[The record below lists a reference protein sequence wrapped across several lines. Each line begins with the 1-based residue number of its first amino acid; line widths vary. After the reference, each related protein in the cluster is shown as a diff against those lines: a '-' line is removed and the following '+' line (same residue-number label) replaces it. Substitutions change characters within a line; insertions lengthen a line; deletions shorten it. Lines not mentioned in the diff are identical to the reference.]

1 MKKIINA
8 PENYVDDMLKGIY
21 AAHSD
26 QVKYAADDLR
36 CYCRAE
42 KKPGKVA
49 IITGGGSGH
58 LPLFLGYVGDGMI
71 DGCGVGGV
79 FQSPSPEQ
87 IYNITKEV
95 EAGAGVLYLYGNY
108 LFFSISAIFIARTF
122 NERPKRL
129 MNPSASWWS

>member
-49 IITGGGSGH
+49 IITGGG
-58 LPLFLGYVGDGMI
+58 
-71 DGCGVGGV
+71 
-79 FQSPSPEQ
+79 
-87 IYNITKEV
+87 
-95 EAGAGVLYLYGNY
+95 
-108 LFFSISAIFIARTF
+108 
-122 NERPKRL
+122 
-129 MNPSASWWS
+129 

>member
-49 IITGGGSGH
+49 IITGGG
-58 LPLFLGYVGDGMI
+58 F
-71 DGCGVGGV
+71 
-79 FQSPSPEQ
+79 
-87 IYNITKEV
+87 
-95 EAGAGVLYLYGNY
+95 
-108 LFFSISAIFIARTF
+108 RTSS
-122 NERPKRL
+122 RTVSRL
-129 MNPSASWWS
+129 CRRRNDRWLRSRRRFPVPVTRTDL